1 MYDPHDDWAIEE
13 TISMLHESLD
23 LPADISHNQIDHWE
37 ITRAGLFHDLKANWE
52 GSIYLTGKGDLFLI
66 VHQIESLDGG
76 DLDFKQN
83 QPTIRTL

>member
-1 MYDPHDDWAIEE
+1 VNDPHDDWTIEQ

-23 LPADISHNQIDHWE
+23 FPADISHNQIDHWE